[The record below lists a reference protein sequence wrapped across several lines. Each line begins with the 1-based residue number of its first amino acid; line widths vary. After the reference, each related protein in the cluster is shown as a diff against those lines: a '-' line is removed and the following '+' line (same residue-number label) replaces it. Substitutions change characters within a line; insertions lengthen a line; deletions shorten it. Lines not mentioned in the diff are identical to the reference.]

1 MNEERDKG
9 AGPFRSKLCREN
21 RLFFHTGI
29 GSVRMADGVSSLIL
43 KKVYRSYMIFLGII
57 LAGTMICGCNNGSQD
72 PSAGNRMS
80 GDAVQLKVGETLS
93 FGSYEQDNDPDN
105 GAEPIEW
112 QVLSVEDGRALLI
125 SKFGLDAKVY
135 NTTYINV
142 TWLRSTLRSWLNGEF
157 YDTAFS
163 PSEKARIAEVKIS
176 NQGNQFSRARGGLPT
191 KDRIF
196 LLSFDEANSYFT
208 DDDARQCEA
217 TKYAKAKGAYVDGNG
232 KSWWWLRTPGSKNSS
247 AAIVLSVG
255 YVSNVGHVV
264 LDPSDLVRPV
274 FWLNL

>member
-1 MNEERDKG
+1 M
-9 AGPFRSKLCREN
+9 
-21 RLFFHTGI
+21 
-29 GSVRMADGVSSLIL
+29 IL
-43 KKVYRSYMIFLGII
+43 LGII
-57 LAGTMICGCNNGSQD
+57 LAGTTICGCNNGSLD
-72 PSAGNRMS
+72 PSAGNRIS
-80 GDAVQLKVGETLS
+80 EDAVQLKVGETLS

-112 QVLSVEDGRALLI
+112 QVLSVENGRALLI

-135 NTTYINV
+135 NNTYINV

-157 YDTAFS
+157 YDMAFS
-163 PSEKARIAEVKIS
+163 PSEKARIAEVKIN
-176 NQGNQFSRARGGLPT
+176 NQGNQFSRAMGGFPT

-196 LLSFDEANSYFT
+196 LLSFDEANSYFS

-217 TKYAKAKGAYVDGNG
+217 TEYARAKGAYVDENG
-232 KSWWWLRTPGSKNSS
+232 KSWWWLRSPGSKNSS

-274 FWLNL
+274 FWLEL